1 MHHKNVA
8 IVDNLFS
15 FKSHAVSTVLKKN
28 LDDEK
33 KTVSFKVG
41 QFSVTKKLNMK
52 YRKATSAS
60 RLYKRLECIERSQEK
75 SV

>member
-41 QFSVTKKLNMK
+41 QFSVTKNTKH
-52 YRKATSAS
+52 
-60 RLYKRLECIERSQEK
+60 EI
-75 SV
+75 